1 MLVAH
6 GKIVQQARIF
16 SLGCIAVLVHNS
28 AMAEDRFAW
37 QSPYWYVG
45 ANVGESRLSLDTVQ
59 LERDMAAQ
67 GMAVGEIYRNTND
80 TGYKVF
86 AGYQLTPMMAIEG
99 GYFRLGEVDFSASTF
114 RADAVPAIV
123 SGKLRAQGANLDLV
137 ATMPLGSALSVL
149 ARIGLTYNDTDAP
162 LSYQAPVNFDQ
173 YNRSQHYLKHKFGV
187 GLGYQMTPDWAVK
200 LELERYRLDD
210 MWGDQGDMKLLSLG
224 VVYRYGSQQ
233 IAYEPTPA
241 YQSDAI
247 APAEPVAATPAPAPS
262 TEAATAEPVVL
273 ELADVHFT
281 FDQSTLTESA
291 KSTLQQHIAVLKAN
305 PKAQVRIAGY
315 TSASGSDSYNQ
326 KLSEQRAAAV
336 RRYLTEQGGLSTGRL
351 TTVGYGEASPAEFE
365 STPSDLRSDA
375 AKANMRVLFEFIVK

>member
-1 MLVAH
+1 
-6 GKIVQQARIF
+6 
-16 SLGCIAVLVHNS
+16 
-28 AMAEDRFAW
+28 
-37 QSPYWYVG
+37 
-45 ANVGESRLSLDTVQ
+45 
-59 LERDMAAQ
+59 
-67 GMAVGEIYRNTND
+67 
-80 TGYKVF
+80 
-86 AGYQLTPMMAIEG
+86 
-99 GYFRLGEVDFSASTF
+99 
-114 RADAVPAIV
+114 
-123 SGKLRAQGANLDLV
+123 
-137 ATMPLGSALSVL
+137 
-149 ARIGLTYNDTDAP
+149 
-162 LSYQAPVNFDQ
+162 
-173 YNRSQHYLKHKFGV
+173 
-187 GLGYQMTPDWAVK
+187 
-200 LELERYRLDD
+200 
-210 MWGDQGDMKLLSLG
+210 MKLLSLG

-247 APAEPVAATPAPAPS
+247 APAEPVAATPAPAPMPV
-262 TEAATAEPVVL
+262 AAEPVVL

-326 KLSEQRAAAV
+326 KLSEQRATAV

-365 STPSDLRSDA
+365 STPADLRSDA